1 MRVAVLLLT
10 VACTLPA
17 AAAFAPSAMLPRASS
32 ILARSRPALLPAA
45 SAARHTGTVASA
57 GRRGVLGS
65 AAFPLVS
72 QRVARRPTSLSMST
86 AAPVKVDV
94 AEVIELPTNENNENL
109 LKIRHS
115 SAHVM
120 AMAVQRLF
128 PNAKT
133 TIGPWI
139 DNGFFYDFDLQGGAF
154 EAEDLKAIKKEM
166 QNIIKKNF
174 PITREVVPR
183 EEARRRIEAQGEK
196 YKLELLNSIP
206 EGEDISIYHIGEE
219 WWDLCAGPHVEKT
232 RDIPG
237 KAFDILRTSGSY
249 WRGDEKNAALQRV
262 YGTAWESV
270 AQLKTYNTMQEEA
283 KRRDHRKIGK
293 EMDLFSVQEQAG
305 GGLVFWHPKGGRMRN
320 VIETF
325 WKDLHVAN
333 RYELVYSPHI
343 ANLNLWKTSGHF
355 DFYKDGMFDQMTV
368 EEEQYQIKPMNCPFH
383 VLMYKDQPRSYRQ
396 LPMRWAELGTVYR
409 YERSGTL
416 SGLFRVRGFTQ
427 DDAHIFC
434 LPEQVAD
441 EITDILHLTEEVLN
455 KFGFNNYEIMLSTRP
470 EKSIGDD
477 AIWDLSTKALIEALD
492 RKGWKYSID
501 EGGGA
506 FYGPKID
513 LKIRDAIGRKWQC
526 STVQCDFNLP
536 NRFEMEYIAPD
547 GSRQRPIMIHRAI
560 FGSVERFFG
569 ILVEN
574 YAGEFPLWLAP
585 EQMRL
590 LPINDACVPY
600 CQEVAKKMR
609 AKGLRVEV
617 DDSAERLQKK
627 IRNAELAKVPV
638 TAVVG
643 EKEKD
648 SDSLAM
654 RVRFGG
660 EAGVLPVDAVIERL
674 LAAMDKSVSFAEAG
688 PMPAALPASE

>member
-1 MRVAVLLLT
+1 
-10 VACTLPA
+10 
-17 AAAFAPSAMLPRASS
+17 
-32 ILARSRPALLPAA
+32 
-45 SAARHTGTVASA
+45 
-57 GRRGVLGS
+57 
-65 AAFPLVS
+65 
-72 QRVARRPTSLSMST
+72 
-86 AAPVKVDV
+86 
-94 AEVIELPTNENNENL
+94 
-109 LKIRHS
+109 
-115 SAHVM
+115 M

-139 DNGFFYDFDLQGGAF
+139 DNGFFYDFDLQVEWRICWTTQRASKGFSGSERPSF
-154 EAEDLKAIKKEM
+154 PEDLKAIKKEM

-237 KAFDILRTSGSY
+237 KVAPHPTPCTHPLTTLDPLDHPGPYPTKTMREWLQSPTKRNS
-249 WRGDEKNAALQRV
+249 RGFKNALDLAL
-262 YGTAWESV
+262 TFATW
-270 AQLKTYNTMQEEA
+270 
-283 KRRDHRKIGK
+283 
-293 EMDLFSVQEQAG
+293 QAG

-355 DFYKDGMFDQMTV
+355 DFYKDGMFDQMTR
-368 EEEQYQIKPMNCPFH
+368 EREPTNCPFH

-609 AKGLRVEV
+609 AKV

-660 EAGVLPVDAVIERL
+660 TSPHHLQPETLPPATRNCLFRIWERRIFI
-674 LAAMDKSVSFAEAG
+674 VSLKW
-688 PMPAALPASE
+688 PCRQI